1 MKNLGR
7 VLIVDDEKVMRDS
20 LAEWLELDN
29 FKVETAENG
38 MEALKKIEAEPPDV
52 LVVDI
57 KMPGMDGVTLLKKIK
72 ERDQDLP
79 VIMMTAFATVE
90 NAVRSM
96 KDGAYD
102 FITKPFPP
110 EKLTNLLRHV
120 IEHNQLKQENIKLQ
134 NERRHILHIAI
145 SVLVS
150 FVVLLV
156 LLYFIFR

>member
-134 NERRHILHIAI
+134 SERRHILHIAI

>member
-38 MEALKKIEAEPPDV
+38 LEALKKIEAEPPDV

-134 NERRHILHIAI
+134 SERRHILHIAI